1 MSTSDT
7 ISNLDAVFGRMAWLC
22 SRREYCSAAVLGK
35 LRQKGL
41 DDKDAAAVLE
51 RLVRERYVDDAR
63 YARAF
68 VRDKA
73 LLSGWGPRKISFALS
88 AKGISR
94 EVVEEA
100 LGEVS
105 PEDSEARMCQVL
117 SAKWKSVSGKTLYER
132 RTCTSAAP
140 SFCVSPFPEATPMR
154 QYFVFWMDTVKKIAK
169 SQYLHYAEPVGVGI
183 VPFISYIAL

>member
-1 MSTSDT
+1 MSTSDI

-88 AKGISR
+88 AKGISK

-100 LGEVS
+100 LEEVS
-105 PEDSEARMCQVL
+105 PEDSEARMCQVLSAVL

-132 RTCTSAAP
+132 RTKLLRFALSRGY
-140 SFCVSPFPEATPMR
+140 SYEAVLR
-154 QYFVFWMDTVKKIAK
+154 FLDGYGKKDC
-169 SQYLHYAEPVGVGI
+169 
-183 VPFISYIAL
+183 

>member
-73 LLSGWGPRKISFALS
+73 L
-88 AKGISR
+88 
-94 EVVEEA
+94 
-100 LGEVS
+100 
-105 PEDSEARMCQVL
+105 
-117 SAKWKSVSGKTLYER
+117 
-132 RTCTSAAP
+132 
-140 SFCVSPFPEATPMR
+140 
-154 QYFVFWMDTVKKIAK
+154 
-169 SQYLHYAEPVGVGI
+169 GVGGGQ
-183 VPFISYIAL
+183 PGG

>member
-73 LLSGWGPRKISFALS
+73 LLSGWGPRKIAFALY

-94 EVVEEA
+94 ETVEEA
-100 LGEVS
+100 FGEVS
-105 PEDSEARMCQVL
+105 PEDSEASMNRVL
-117 SAKWKSVSGKTLYER
+117 AAKWKTVSGSTDYER
-132 RTCTSAAP
+132 RNRLLRFALS
-140 SFCVSPFPEATPMR
+140 R
-154 QYFVFWMDTVKKIAK
+154 GY
-169 SQYLHYAEPVGVGI
+169 
-183 VPFISYIAL
+183 SYGSVIHFLDSCREKDC

>member
-1 MSTSDT
+1 MSTSDI

-73 LLSGWGPRKISFALS
+73 LLSGWGPRKISFAVRQRHIQ
-88 AKGISR
+88 GGCGR
-94 EVVEEA
+94 GV
-100 LGEVS
+100 GGGQ
-105 PEDSEARMCQVL
+105 PGGQRGPY
-117 SAKWKSVSGKTLYER
+117 VSGAFCEMEVGLGKDVVR
-132 RTCTSAAP
+132 APHQASA
-140 SFCVSPFPEATPMR
+140 FRPFPR
-154 QYFVFWMDTVKKIAK
+154 
-169 SQYLHYAEPVGVGI
+169 L
-183 VPFISYIAL
+183 LL

>member
-7 ISNLDAVFGRMAWLC
+7 ISNPDAVFGRMAWLC
-22 SRREYCSAAVLGK
+22 SRREYCSTAVLEK

-41 DDKDAAAVLE
+41 DDKDAA
-51 RLVRERYVDDAR
+51 RERYVDDAR

-88 AKGISR
+88 AKGISKD
-94 EVVEEA
+94 VVEEA

-105 PEDSEARMCQVL
+105 PEDSEARMCQGAFREMEIGLGKDIVRAPHQA
-117 SAKWKSVSGKTLYER
+117 SAFR
-132 RTCTSAAP
+132 
-140 SFCVSPFPEATPMR
+140 PFPR
-154 QYFVFWMDTVKKIAK
+154 
-169 SQYLHYAEPVGVGI
+169 L
-183 VPFISYIAL
+183 LL

>member
-22 SRREYCSAAVLGK
+22 SRREYCSSAVLQK
-35 LRQKGL
+35 IRQKGL
-41 DDKDAAAVLE
+41 DGKDAAAVLE

-73 LLSGWGPRKISFALS
+73 LLAGWGPRKISFALS
-88 AKGISR
+88 AKGISK

-100 LGEVS
+100 LGEVR
-105 PEDSEARMCQVL
+105 PEDSGARMRQVL
-117 SAKWKSVSGKTLYER
+117 AAKWKSVSGKTLYDR
-132 RTCTSAAP
+132 RTKLLRFALSRGYQYDD
-140 SFCVSPFPEATPMR
+140 VMR
-154 QYFVFWMDTVKKIAK
+154 FLDTL
-169 SQYLHYAEPVGVGI
+169 SE
-183 VPFISYIAL
+183 

>member
-1 MSTSDT
+1 MSTSDI

-88 AKGISR
+88 AKGISK

-100 LGEVS
+100 LEEVS

-117 SAKWKSVSGKTLYER
+117 SAVSGKTLYER
-132 RTCTSAAP
+132 RTKLLRFALSRGY
-140 SFCVSPFPEATPMR
+140 SYEAVLR
-154 QYFVFWMDTVKKIAK
+154 FLDGYGKKDC
-169 SQYLHYAEPVGVGI
+169 
-183 VPFISYIAL
+183 

>member
-7 ISNLDAVFGRMAWLC
+7 ISNLDAVFDRMAWLC

-105 PEDSEARMCQVL
+105 PEDSEARMYQVL
-117 SAKWKSVSGKTLYER
+117 AAKWESVSGKTLYER
-132 RTCTSAAP
+132 RTKLLRFALSRGY
-140 SFCVSPFPEATPMR
+140 SYEAVLR
-154 QYFVFWMDTVKKIAK
+154 FLDGYGKKDC
-169 SQYLHYAEPVGVGI
+169 
-183 VPFISYIAL
+183 